1 MYEVTERQTQLPDN
15 ITDLSK
21 FVLVGREKLN
31 AVRAEIRAINKV
43 GLAQEVY
50 QQKLSEAQDIADA
63 VLDAEVRMG
72 QLTAMIPKASHDRGN
87 QYTGGKVTT
96 VEHSQKPKEEQLT
109 DIGLTRQ
116 QANRFETLAK
126 HPEAVEQAK
135 AKAREEGT
143 IVTRQDVFQE
153 IKKPHVVNNSGD
165 NEWYTPNE
173 YIEAARK
180 VMGHIDLDP
189 ASNEIANRIV
199 KANCF
204 YTAEDDGLSFVWFG
218 NVWLNPPYSTALV
231 QSFAE
236 KVAEREFD
244 QAIVLVN
251 NATDTKWFRTLV
263 ECADAILFTTGRIR
277 FYKPDSNKC
286 SPLQGQAFF
295 YFGDN
300 QEAFLEEFSKYGWV
314 VKL

>member
-1 MYEVTERQTQLPDN
+1 MYEVTERQKQLPDN
-15 ITDLSK
+15 IEDLSK

-50 QQKLSEAQDIADA
+50 QQKLAEAQDIADA

-72 QLTAMIPKASHDRGN
+72 QLTAAIPKAQGQRNDTELCNNSD
-87 QYTGGKVTT
+87 TKL
-96 VEHSQKPKEEQLT
+96 KPKEEQLS

-126 HPEAVEQAK
+126 HPEAVEK
-135 AKAREEGT
+135 AKETAREEGS
-143 IVTRQDVFQE
+143 IVTRQDVFRE
-153 IKKPHVVNNSGD
+153 IKKPHIVNNSGD
-165 NEWYTPNE
+165 NEWYTPIE

-180 VMGHIDLDP
+180 VMGNIDLDP
-189 ASNEIANRIV
+189 ASNEIANKTV
-199 KANCF
+199 MADCY
-204 YTAEDDGLSFVWFG
+204 YTAEDDGLSFAWFG

-251 NATDTKWFRTLV
+251 NATDTRWFRTLV
-263 ECADAILFTTGRIR
+263 ECADAILFTTGRIK

-295 YFGDN
+295 YFGDKS
-300 QEAFLEEFSKYGWV
+300 EAFLREFEKFGWG

>member
-1 MYEVTERQTQLPDN
+1 MNEITMRQQQLPDS
-15 ITDLSK
+15 IEDLSK

-50 QQKLSEAQDIADA
+50 QQKLAEAQDIADA

-72 QLTAMIPKASHDRGN
+72 QLTAAIPKAQGFASTIIQDNGVQN
-87 QYTGGKVTT
+87 VTKT
-96 VEHSQKPKEEQLT
+96 EQLEE
-109 DIGLTRQ
+109 IGLSEK

-126 HPEAVEQAK
+126 HPEAVEK
-135 AKAREEGT
+135 AKETAREEGS
-143 IVTRQDVFQE
+143 IVTRQDVFRE
-153 IKKPHVVNNSGD
+153 IKKPHIVNNSGD
-165 NEWYTPNE
+165 NEWYTPIE

-180 VMGHIDLDP
+180 VMGNIDLDP
-189 ASNEIANRIV
+189 ASNEIANKTV
-199 KANCF
+199 MADCY
-204 YTAEDDGLSFVWFG
+204 YTAEDDGLSFAWFG

-251 NATDTKWFRTLV
+251 NATDTRWFRTLV
-263 ECADAILFTTGRIR
+263 ECADAILFTTGRIK

-295 YFGDN
+295 YFGDKS
-300 QEAFLEEFSKYGWV
+300 EAFLREFEKYGWG